1 MRIPLTEKKLQN
13 VFVSFLHLLGVKYTD
28 VFSNKYFNEHPHKY
42 SLYGLSKMLSEYN
55 VENAAIKIQNK
66 KEGLSELEAPFIAYT
81 ASDFV
86 VVKEITPE
94 RIHYLWNGKEIK
106 ISHQDFFQLWTGVVL
121 LAEPDESSKEPGFE
135 KHIEEERISSLK
147 KVGLFLLSILLLLIL
162 YINQTV
168 LHSNIGL
175 TILLLANIAGIY
187 IGYLLVQKQ
196 MKVQSNYADKICSLF
211 KQSDCNNILESDA
224 SKLFGILSWSEVGL
238 GYFIANA
245 CIMLLFPYLISYL
258 AIINICTLPYTIWS
272 IWYQRFN
279 AKQWCL
285 LCIIV
290 QGLLWIV
297 FIINLVSGFI
307 LFPSFEIKD
316 VLMTGCIYA
325 IPVLIANLLI
335 SMLSQSENVE
345 QIKQEINSIKATD
358 EVFVSLLKKQPHYDV
373 AKNTSQILFG
383 NPDADILV
391 TVLTNPHCNPCSK
404 MHKRVESILAEGNDN
419 LCVQY
424 IFSSFEDS
432 LDSSNQF
439 LIAAYINRPEDRGRI
454 ISTWFDSGKNEKE
467 TFFKLYDL
475 NKAEEVMTEFNKH
488 EAWKQETG
496 LRATPTILV
505 NGYKLPDNY
514 KIEDLKYFTIL
525 DL

>member
-1 MRIPLTEKKLQN
+1 
-13 VFVSFLHLLGVKYTD
+13 
-28 VFSNKYFNEHPHKY
+28 
-42 SLYGLSKMLSEYN
+42 
-55 VENAAIKIQNK
+55 
-66 KEGLSELEAPFIAYT
+66 
-81 ASDFV
+81 
-86 VVKEITPE
+86 
-94 RIHYLWNGKEIK
+94 
-106 ISHQDFFQLWTGVVL
+106 
-121 LAEPDESSKEPGFE
+121 
-135 KHIEEERISSLK
+135 
-147 KVGLFLLSILLLLIL
+147 
-162 YINQTV
+162 
-168 LHSNIGL
+168 
-175 TILLLANIAGIY
+175 
-187 IGYLLVQKQ
+187 
-196 MKVQSNYADKICSLF
+196 
-211 KQSDCNNILESDA
+211 
-224 SKLFGILSWSEVGL
+224 
-238 GYFIANA
+238 
-245 CIMLLFPYLISYL
+245 
-258 AIINICTLPYTIWS
+258 
-272 IWYQRFN
+272 
-279 AKQWCL
+279 
-285 LCIIV
+285 
-290 QGLLWIV
+290 
-297 FIINLVSGFI
+297 
-307 LFPSFEIKD
+307 
-316 VLMTGCIYA
+316 MTGCIYA